1 MSRKRKMASITS
13 AGLVF
18 AMLLSQSAVADL
30 GTEQVKAAEET
41 AKVTPE
47 DIKLQESDFS
57 GDFWNDGIWKVNP
70 STWDNTTI
78 HCHAYT
84 DDDVKDV
91 VQGNE
96 STGGN
101 VVHYWMQDS
110 GNLTINQSISELPK
124 GKYTMVAYV
133 MGEKSNIS
141 FNLGEAKSES
151 ESLTKWG
158 EWNKISKTFEISED
172 ESNVNAG
179 IYVDIEAGGYGYIDH
194 INISGET
201 VKTDDNKSD
210 YEDGTNKNTIESFN
224 EDGTFENSVKIEDG
238 YTLNSKYI
246 LSETPG
252 TSVVKS
258 DETSK
263 KDERKLAYNFYSD
276 KDISYTMTQKLK
288 LSAGSYKLTSDV
300 TGGDGIKVYAYLDG
314 KVSTDS
320 VENPGWDV
328 WDSVGN
334 NSVFVLDEEKEVNV
348 GLYIVITASGWG
360 FVDNI
365 KITKIDDTAESGT
378 QKIEELNKSD
388 NETNIP
394 AVDSDL
400 YVDKIKGLSSD
411 FIRGVD
417 ISSVVSEYNSGVKY
431 YDFDGNE
438 LALTSAD
445 GKKSFFDFLKECGV
459 NWVRVRVWNDPTT
472 ADGNSYGGG
481 ANDLATAKIIGKAAT
496 DAGLRVLV
504 DFHYSDFW
512 ADPNMQGA
520 PKAWKNMSLDEK
532 VAALSSYTTNSM
544 EELLNAGVDVGMV
557 QIGNE
562 TNNGLA
568 GEKPEY
574 NSDTSKSLNLTNMG
588 KLFNAGSKAVKAEAS
603 KYNKEILV
611 AIHYTNVQDEGYYE
625 SVAKA
630 LQNANVDYDVFATSY
645 YPFWHG
651 TTSNLTS
658 VMSSIAKR
666 YDKKVMVAE
675 TSYAYTLDD
684 GDGHENNVREGATGL
699 EYNYSVS
706 VQGQANA
713 VADVISAVKA
723 IGDDGIGMFYWE
735 PAWIP
740 VQYAYNDDGSVNSD
754 ILASNKSKWE
764 KYGSGWA
771 SSYSYEYDPD
781 NAGKYYGGSS
791 WDNQAMF
798 DQNGHPLES
807 INVYKYVLTGTTAK
821 AKLEEVPG
829 CTYSVFASSDWSM
842 PTKVQAVYTD
852 NKKYDVDVTW
862 NSSQVEEAKN
872 SGVGTYKIDGTVNA
886 NDRMYKVVCTLTI
899 QYPNLLLNNGFE
911 DEDMSMWTITGEG
924 VGRLADSNKRT
935 GDYSLKFWSADP
947 VDYTASQKVK
957 LNKGKYDLSA
967 YVQGG
972 DAGENPTFQ
981 LYMKVNGKT
990 YTADGTVSKWQIWSN
1005 PSITGIDV
1013 TEDGTEV
1020 EIGVITKAAA
1030 GAWGAWDD
1038 FYLCRTGDASSD
1050 ADNGN
1055 TGDDEN
1061 KKPDTPST
1069 DDNNKDNTGSGDTTT
1084 DKDNGA
1090 DKDDANKGSTIAP
1103 TTAPATQPAK
1113 ALTPGAV
1120 VSSTSDTKTTVK
1132 DTKGI
1137 LPDTVK
1143 FESKKVTDEKEVAK
1157 VADVVKDKIVGV
1169 KDVSIYELNLT
1180 DGTTQLHQLAD
1191 KVQVT
1196 MDMPFALA
1204 DNEAI
1209 KVFRVDGDKLIA
1221 CTSKVIDGKLVFE
1234 TDHFSTFAF
1243 VKVNANAGTKAAPAS
1258 AAKTSDDSNMYMWLV
1273 IAMACLGVSIAA
1285 LMNRKKEQA

>member
-57 GDFWNDGIWKVNP
+57 GDFWSDGIWKVNP

-84 DDDVKDV
+84 DEDVKYV
-91 VQGNE
+91 EQGNE

-179 IYVDIEAGGYGYIDH
+179 IYVDIEAEGYGYIDH

-224 EDGTFENSVKIEDG
+224 EDGTFENSVKVEDG

-252 TSVVKS
+252 TSVVKR

-400 YVDKIKGLSSD
+400 YVDKINGLSSD

-438 LALTSAD
+438 LALTSAN
-445 GKKSFFDFLKECGV
+445 GNKTFFDFLKECGV

-512 ADPNMQGA
+512 ADPSMQGA

-544 EELLNAGVDVGMV
+544 EELLNAGVDIGMV

-574 NSDTSKSLNLTNMG
+574 ISDTSFNLTKMG
-588 KLFNAGSKAVKAEAS
+588 DLFNAGSKAVKAEAS

-611 AIHYTNVQDEGYYE
+611 AVHYTNVQNAGYYE
-625 SVAKA
+625 SVAEA

-781 NAGKYYGGSS
+781 NAGIYYGGSS

-807 INVYKYVLTGTTAK
+807 INVYKYVLSGTTAT
-821 AKLEEVPG
+821 AKLEKVPG

-862 NSSQVEEAKN
+862 NSTQVEEAKK

-886 NDRMYKVVCTLTI
+886 NDKIYKVVCTLTI
-899 QYPNLLLNNGFE
+899 LYPNLLLNNGFE
-911 DEDMSMWTITGEG
+911 DEDMSMWTVTGEG

-1013 TEDGTEV
+1013 TEDETEV

-1069 DDNNKDNTGSGDTTT
+1069 DDNNKDNTGSGDTTI

-1090 DKDDANKGSTIAP
+1090 DKDDANKGS

-1120 VSSTSDTKTTVK
+1120 GSSTSDTKTT
-1132 DTKGI
+1132 
-1137 LPDTVK
+1137 
-1143 FESKKVTDEKEVAK
+1143 
-1157 VADVVKDKIVGV
+1157 
-1169 KDVSIYELNLT
+1169 
-1180 DGTTQLHQLAD
+1180 
-1191 KVQVT
+1191 
-1196 MDMPFALA
+1196 
-1204 DNEAI
+1204 
-1209 KVFRVDGDKLIA
+1209 
-1221 CTSKVIDGKLVFE
+1221 
-1234 TDHFSTFAF
+1234 

-1273 IAMACLGVSIAA
+1273 IAMSGLGVSIAA

>member
-1 MSRKRKMASITS
+1 M
-13 AGLVF
+13 
-18 AMLLSQSAVADL
+18 
-30 GTEQVKAAEET
+30 
-41 AKVTPE
+41 
-47 DIKLQESDFS
+47 
-57 GDFWNDGIWKVNP
+57 
-70 STWDNTTI
+70 
-78 HCHAYT
+78 
-84 DDDVKDV
+84 
-91 VQGNE
+91 
-96 STGGN
+96 
-101 VVHYWMQDS
+101 
-110 GNLTINQSISELPK
+110 
-124 GKYTMVAYV
+124 
-133 MGEKSNIS
+133 
-141 FNLGEAKSES
+141 
-151 ESLTKWG
+151 
-158 EWNKISKTFEISED
+158 
-172 ESNVNAG
+172 
-179 IYVDIEAGGYGYIDH
+179 
-194 INISGET
+194 
-201 VKTDDNKSD
+201 
-210 YEDGTNKNTIESFN
+210 
-224 EDGTFENSVKIEDG
+224 
-238 YTLNSKYI
+238 
-246 LSETPG
+246 
-252 TSVVKS
+252 
-258 DETSK
+258 
-263 KDERKLAYNFYSD
+263 
-276 KDISYTMTQKLK
+276 
-288 LSAGSYKLTSDV
+288 
-300 TGGDGIKVYAYLDG
+300 
-314 KVSTDS
+314 
-320 VENPGWDV
+320 
-328 WDSVGN
+328 
-334 NSVFVLDEEKEVNV
+334 
-348 GLYIVITASGWG
+348 
-360 FVDNI
+360 
-365 KITKIDDTAESGT
+365 
-378 QKIEELNKSD
+378 
-388 NETNIP
+388 
-394 AVDSDL
+394 
-400 YVDKIKGLSSD
+400 
-411 FIRGVD
+411 
-417 ISSVVSEYNSGVKY
+417 
-431 YDFDGNE
+431 
-438 LALTSAD
+438 
-445 GKKSFFDFLKECGV
+445 
-459 NWVRVRVWNDPTT
+459 
-472 ADGNSYGGG
+472 
-481 ANDLATAKIIGKAAT
+481 
-496 DAGLRVLV
+496 
-504 DFHYSDFW
+504 
-512 ADPNMQGA
+512 
-520 PKAWKNMSLDEK
+520 
-532 VAALSSYTTNSM
+532 
-544 EELLNAGVDVGMV
+544 
-557 QIGNE
+557 
-562 TNNGLA
+562 
-568 GEKPEY
+568 
-574 NSDTSKSLNLTNMG
+574 
-588 KLFNAGSKAVKAEAS
+588 
-603 KYNKEILV
+603 
-611 AIHYTNVQDEGYYE
+611 
-625 SVAKA
+625 
-630 LQNANVDYDVFATSY
+630 
-645 YPFWHG
+645 
-651 TTSNLTS
+651 
-658 VMSSIAKR
+658 
-666 YDKKVMVAE
+666 
-675 TSYAYTLDD
+675 
-684 GDGHENNVREGATGL
+684 
-699 EYNYSVS
+699 
-706 VQGQANA
+706 
-713 VADVISAVKA
+713 
-723 IGDDGIGMFYWE
+723 
-735 PAWIP
+735 
-740 VQYAYNDDGSVNSD
+740 
-754 ILASNKSKWE
+754 
-764 KYGSGWA
+764 
-771 SSYSYEYDPD
+771 
-781 NAGKYYGGSS
+781 
-791 WDNQAMF
+791 
-798 DQNGHPLES
+798 
-807 INVYKYVLTGTTAK
+807 
-821 AKLEEVPG
+821 
-829 CTYSVFASSDWSM
+829 
-842 PTKVQAVYTD
+842 YTD

-911 DEDMSMWTITGEG
+911 DEDMSMWTVTGEG

-1090 DKDDANKGSTIAP
+1090 DKDDANKGSTTAP

-1273 IAMACLGVSIAA
+1273 IAMSGLGVSIAA

>member
-18 AMLLSQSAVADL
+18 AMFLSQSAVADL

-41 AKVTPE
+41 AKWVDTEYVVNGDFESSINEDGSITGWTKSTGSGLFVTKDQYAKNNTTQFTKINNITGDNSLSQTIKNVEPGTYRISIDQDGQKDVKSGLYVKYLE
-47 DIKLQESDFS
+47 QAKELPATTDWDNWETVTTDEFTIEAVQDVDICIGGEVTNGYWGDIDNIKLQKLNETKSDDTDS
-57 GDFWNDGIWKVNP
+57 SEENQKGYTISVNKTEVAVENGDTVNLEAKITYDG
-70 STWDNTTI
+70 
-78 HCHAYT
+78 
-84 DDDVKDV
+84 
-91 VQGNE
+91 E
-96 STGGN
+96 E
-101 VVHYWMQDS
+101 
-110 GNLTINQSISELPK
+110 ISELPEGVNLWWWVDTWNDHTDGLRDGTLENEK
-124 GKYTMVAYV
+124 DSGKTLKAAYTTKSAGKYYVVAQL
-133 MGEKSNIS
+133 KD
-141 FNLGEAKSES
+141 A
-151 ESLTKWG
+151 
-158 EWNKISKTFEISED
+158 
-172 ESNVNAG
+172 
-179 IYVDIEAGGYGYIDH
+179 
-194 INISGET
+194 
-201 VKTDDNKSD
+201 
-210 YEDGTNKNTIESFN
+210 DGNELCSVCTTI
-224 EDGTFENSVKIEDG
+224 
-238 YTLNSKYI
+238 
-246 LSETPG
+246 
-252 TSVVKS
+252 
-258 DETSK
+258 TSK
-263 KDERKLAYNFYSD
+263 APE
-276 KDISYTMTQKLK
+276 
-288 LSAGSYKLTSDV
+288 
-300 TGGDGIKVYAYLDG
+300 
-314 KVSTDS
+314 
-320 VENPGWDV
+320 
-328 WDSVGN
+328 
-334 NSVFVLDEEKEVNV
+334 
-348 GLYIVITASGWG
+348 
-360 FVDNI
+360 
-365 KITKIDDTAESGT
+365 IDT
-378 QKIEELNKSD
+378 
-388 NETNIP
+388 

-445 GKKSFFDFLKECGV
+445 GNKTFFDFLKECGV
-459 NWVRVRVWNDPTT
+459 NWVRVRVWNDPKT

-496 DAGLRVLV
+496 DAGLKVLV

-520 PKAWKNMSLDEK
+520 PKAWKNMSLEEK

-574 NSDTSKSLNLTNMG
+574 NSDTSNSLDLTKMG

-603 KYNKEILV
+603 KHNKEILV
-611 AIHYTNVQDEGYYE
+611 AIHYTNVQDDGYYE

-658 VMSSIAKR
+658 VMSSIAKK

-781 NAGKYYGGSS
+781 NAGIYYGGSS

-807 INVYKYVLTGTTAK
+807 INVYKYVLSGTTAT
-821 AKLEEVPG
+821 AKLEKVPG

-862 NSSQVEEAKN
+862 NSSQVEEAKK

-886 NDRMYKVVCTLTI
+886 NDKIYKVVCTLTI

-911 DEDMSMWTITGEG
+911 DEDMSMWTVTGEG

-1069 DDNNKDNTGSGDTTT
+1069 DDNNKDNTGSGDTTI

-1090 DKDDANKGSTIAP
+1090 DKDDANKGST
-1103 TTAPATQPAK
+1103 TAPATQPAK
-1113 ALTPGAV
+1113 VLTPGAV

-1273 IAMACLGVSIAA
+1273 IAMSGLGVSIAA

>member
-1 MSRKRKMASITS
+1 MSKKKNWASITS

-18 AMLLSQSAVADL
+18 AMLLSQSAVADF
-30 GTEQVKAAEET
+30 GTERVKAAENT
-41 AKVTPE
+41 AKVAPE
-47 DIKLQESDFS
+47 NVKLQESDFS
-57 GDFWNDGIWKVNP
+57 GDFWKDGIWKINP
-70 STWDNTTI
+70 STWDNSVSTT

-84 DDDVKDV
+84 DDDVKSV
-91 VQGNE
+91 VQGEE

-110 GNLTINQSISELPK
+110 GNLTINQSISELPE

-141 FNLGEAKSES
+141 FILGDAKSES

-194 INISGET
+194 INLSGET
-201 VKTDDNKSD
+201 VRTDDNKSD

-224 EDGTFENSVKIEDG
+224 EDGTFENSVKVEDG

-252 TSVVKS
+252 TSVVKP

-445 GKKSFFDFLKECGV
+445 GNKTFFDFLKECGV
-459 NWVRVRVWNDPTT
+459 NWVRVRVWNDPKT

-496 DAGLRVLV
+496 DAGLKVLV

-520 PKAWKNMSLDEK
+520 PKAWKNMSLEEK

-574 NSDTSKSLNLTNMG
+574 NSDNSLNLTKMG
-588 KLFNAGSKAVKAEAS
+588 ELFNAGSKAVKAEAS

-611 AIHYTNVQDEGYYE
+611 AIHYTNVQDDGYYE

-658 VMSSIAKR
+658 VMSSIAKK

-781 NAGKYYGGSS
+781 NAGIYYGGSS

-807 INVYKYVLTGTTAK
+807 INVYKYVLSGTTAT
-821 AKLEEVPG
+821 AKLEKVPG

-862 NSSQVEEAKN
+862 NSSQVEEAKK

-886 NDRMYKVVCTLTI
+886 NDKIYKVVCTLTI
-899 QYPNLLLNNGFE
+899 QYPNVLLNNGFE
-911 DEDMSMWTITGEG
+911 DEDMSMWTVTGEG

-1013 TEDGTEV
+1013 TEDETEV

-1038 FYLCRTGDASSD
+1038 FYLCRTGD
-1050 ADNGN
+1050 
-1055 TGDDEN
+1055 
-1061 KKPDTPST
+1061 
-1069 DDNNKDNTGSGDTTT
+1069 TTT
-1084 DKDNGA
+1084 N
-1090 DKDDANKGSTIAP
+1090 KDDANKDNGTNKDDSTSKDDNTNNDDQNSNQTP
-1103 TTAPATQPAK
+1103 DEGNNKPDDSNQTPDEGNNKPAET
-1113 ALTPGAV
+1113 LTPGAV
-1120 VSSTSDTKTTVK
+1120 VASKADSTTTIK

-1137 LPDTVK
+1137 LPATVK
-1143 FESKKVTDEKEVAK
+1143 FESNKVTDEKEVSK
-1157 VADVVKDKIVGV
+1157 VTDIVNKKIVGV
-1169 KDVSIYELNLT
+1169 KALALYELNLT
-1180 DGTTQLHQLAD
+1180 DKTTQIHQLAD

-1196 MDMPFALA
+1196 MDMPFTLA
-1204 DNEAI
+1204 SDEGV
-1209 KVFRVDGDKLIA
+1209 KVFRVDGENLFA
-1221 CTSKVIDGKLVFE
+1221 CKASIVDGKLVFE

-1243 VKVNANAGTKAAPAS
+1243 VKVKTSSYAASATDAK
-1258 AAKTSDDSNMYMWLV
+1258 AAKTSDNNNLYMWLI
-1273 IAMACLGVSIAA
+1273 IAMSGFGVTIAA
-1285 LMNRKKEQA
+1285 IMAKKKNMAE